1 MEAYLGCPSGT
12 AVEEAQDLNPLNLR
26 ASSLATEVLEQHHS
40 TTIRTPEELLCLQL
54 INQEQIIAWLVL
66 CHLMN
71 LQQNTNQT
79 LLYQVVGQSRPEIIA
94 SVPSSI
100 TGGLE
105 RLIMLPALLRIP

>member
-1 MEAYLGCPSGT
+1 
-12 AVEEAQDLNPLNLR
+12 
-26 ASSLATEVLEQHHS
+26 
-40 TTIRTPEELLCLQL
+40 
-54 INQEQIIAWLVL
+54 
-66 CHLMN
+66 MN

-105 RLIMLPALLRIP
+105 RLIMLPAHLRIP